1 MAAWASERKVDG
13 FMPCVSAWASW
24 ILSYPLAKKM
34 MVATISSPRYQ
45 SLMSMFAGGGAAF
58 ALRLPLQ
65 RLHAPEAGTKQLHEE
80 HLLAGI
86 RAFRVWGALCI
97 GWGEKIV

>member
-1 MAAWASERKVDG
+1 
-13 FMPCVSAWASW
+13 
-24 ILSYPLAKKM
+24 LAKKM
-34 MVATISSPRYQ
+34 IVATISSPRYQ

-65 RLHAPEAGTKQLHEE
+65 RLHSPEAETKQLHEE

-86 RAFRVWGALCI
+86 WAFRVWGALCI
-97 GWGEKIV
+97 GWRGRFV